1 MTSHQYDEPSV
12 DQSIT
17 FCNEI
22 GATAHPRWRAAP
34 LFRTLHYETEWSFG
48 SLFLSQASFAQTFHV
63 QLLHPFVR
71 ENALPEPGL

>member
-1 MTSHQYDEPSV
+1 MTSHQSTNPSL
-12 DQSIT
+12 
-17 FCNEI
+17 F
-22 GATAHPRWRAAP
+22 ATRSVRPLIRAGAAP